1 LRRGEARSRDCERGA
16 TNKERL
22 REAKRD
28 PVTVTAGPERP
39 LGQPPPPSGSPISTI
54 PPSAPADHGP
64 ATVPHPP
71 LGRVTWSPLDLVL
84 GVAMLAAIVIVGS
97 TMVIAVA
104 GDSGLD
110 ATVGLQLVLE
120 GGFFGTAVFFAARN
134 RAVRAGLAALGL
146 GRPTA
151 SWGAPTALAFLG
163 YLAFAIVFS
172 QLVAQPEQTN
182 VADDL
187 GFDDS
192 TAGAISAA
200 ILIVIMAPI
209 AEETFFRG
217 FIFGGLRTRLPAF
230 VAIVISG
237 VLFGVIHLTTGNV
250 AATVQLAVLGAVLA
264 WLYERTGSIRPT
276 IAVHMINNALAFAVL
291 VGT

>member
-1 LRRGEARSRDCERGA
+1 
-16 TNKERL
+16 
-22 REAKRD
+22 
-28 PVTVTAGPERP
+28 
-39 LGQPPPPSGSPISTI
+39 
-54 PPSAPADHGP
+54 
-64 ATVPHPP
+64 
-71 LGRVTWSPLDLVL
+71 
-84 GVAMLAAIVIVGS
+84 MLAAIVIVGS

-134 RAVRAGLAALGL
+134 RALRAGLAALGL

-151 SWGAPTALAFLG
+151 SWGAPTALAFFG